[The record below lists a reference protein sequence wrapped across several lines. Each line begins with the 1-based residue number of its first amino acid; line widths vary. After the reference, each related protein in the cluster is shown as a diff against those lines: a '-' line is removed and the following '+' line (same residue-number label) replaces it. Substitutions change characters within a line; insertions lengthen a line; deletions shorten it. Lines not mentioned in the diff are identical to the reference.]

1 MNIRQAL
8 KEKNKL
14 VKEIQDLYVR
24 ISQYN
29 SVEVGAHRPYSPK
42 QLMEIVNQKS
52 NELIELKTKI
62 HLANA
67 PVYDKIFRLSELKS
81 TITRIKN
88 LDCTEGV
95 SNDYYSRNREN
106 PLVKTAEISIIERD
120 EMVKHMEEQI
130 ETLQDILDTHNQNT
144 QI

>member
-1 MNIRQAL
+1 
-8 KEKNKL
+8 
-14 VKEIQDLYVR
+14 
-24 ISQYN
+24 
-29 SVEVGAHRPYSPK
+29 
-42 QLMEIVNQKS
+42 MEIVNVKS
-52 NELIELKTKI
+52 NELVDLKTKI
-62 HLANA
+62 HIANA

-120 EMVKHMEEQI
+120 EMVQHMEEQI
-130 ETLQDILDTHNQNT
+130 ETIQDILDTHNQNT

>member
-14 VKEIQDLYVR
+14 VKEIQDLYGR

-29 SVEVGAHRPYSPK
+29 SVEVGGQRPYSPK

-95 SNDYYSRNREN
+95 SNDYFSRNREN
-106 PLVKTAEISIIERD
+106 PPVKTAEISIVERD
-120 EMVKHMEEQI
+120 EMVKHLEEQI
-130 ETLQDILDTHNQNT
+130 ETIQDILDTHNQNT

>member
-95 SNDYYSRNREN
+95 SNDYFSRNREN
-106 PLVKTAEISIIERD
+106 PPVKTAEISIVERD

-130 ETLQDILDTHNQNT
+130 ETIQDILDTHNQNT
-144 QI
+144 QL

>member
-52 NELIELKTKI
+52 NELVDLKAKI
-62 HLANA
+62 HRANA
-67 PVYDKIFRLSELKS
+67 PIYDKIFRLSELKS

-95 SNDYYSRNREN
+95 SNDYFSRNREN
-106 PLVKTAEISIIERD
+106 PPVKTAEISIIERD

-130 ETLQDILDTHNQNT
+130 ETIQDILDTHNQNT

>member
-14 VKEIQDLYVR
+14 VKEIQDLYGR

-29 SVEVGAHRPYSPK
+29 SVEVGGQRPYSSK

-95 SNDYYSRNREN
+95 SNDYFSRNREN
-106 PLVKTAEISIIERD
+106 PPVKTAEISIVERD

>member
-42 QLMEIVNQKS
+42 QLMEIVNVKS
-52 NELIELKTKI
+52 NELVDLKTKI
-62 HLANA
+62 HIANA

-106 PLVKTAEISIIERD
+106 PPVKTAEISIIERD
-120 EMVKHMEEQI
+120 EIVKHMEEQI
-130 ETLQDILDTHNQNT
+130 ETIQNILDTHNQNT
-144 QI
+144 HI

>member
-42 QLMEIVNQKS
+42 QLMETLNQKS
-52 NELIELKTKI
+52 NQLIELKSKI
-62 HLANA
+62 HRANA

-120 EMVKHMEEQI
+120 DMVQHMEEQI
-130 ETLQDILDTHNQNT
+130 ETIQDILDTHNQNT

>member
-42 QLMEIVNQKS
+42 QLMEIVNVKS
-52 NELIELKTKI
+52 NELVDLKTKI
-62 HLANA
+62 HIANA

-106 PLVKTAEISIIERD
+106 PPVKTAEISIIERD

-130 ETLQDILDTHNQNT
+130 ETIQDILDTHNQNT

>member
-42 QLMEIVNQKS
+42 QLMEIVNVKS
-52 NELIELKTKI
+52 NELVDLKTKI
-62 HLANA
+62 HIANA

-106 PLVKTAEISIIERD
+106 PLVKTAEISIVERD
-120 EMVKHMEEQI
+120 EMVRFMEEQI
-130 ETLQDILDTHNQNT
+130 ETIQDILDTHNQNT